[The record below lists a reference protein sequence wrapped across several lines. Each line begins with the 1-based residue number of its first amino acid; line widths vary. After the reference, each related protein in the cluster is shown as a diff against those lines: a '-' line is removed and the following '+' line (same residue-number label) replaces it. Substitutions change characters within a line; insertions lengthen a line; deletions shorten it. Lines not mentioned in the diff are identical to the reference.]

1 MKKIANHFSYFY
13 YIIELVIKMKLKN
26 FFGHLNTVNKHR
38 FLVFKLSLKAGIPLR
53 GLLHD
58 LSKYSP
64 QEFFEGVKY
73 FNGKVSPIKICKKE
87 NGYSKAW
94 LHHKGRNKHHFEY
107 WYDFNTHD
115 KTPII
120 PYKYTVE
127 LIIDNI
133 AASLTYLGKDWKAN
147 SQLNYFINRK
157 DLDYM
162 NDKIKNLLVAVYT
175 EISKKGINK
184 VINKKVLKEMYNKYV
199 NN

>member
-1 MKKIANHFSYFY
+1 
-13 YIIELVIKMKLKN
+13 MKLRN

-38 FLVFKLSLKAGIPLR
+38 FKVLKLSIKAGIPLR

-73 FNGKVSPIKICKKE
+73 YNGKVSPIKICKKE

-107 WYDFNTHD
+107 WYDFNTKD
-115 KTPII
+115 KTPVI

-127 LIIDNI
+127 LICDNI
-133 AASLTYLGKDWKAN
+133 AASLTYKGKDWNPA
-147 SQLNYFINRK
+147 SQLDYFKNRK
-157 DLDYM
+157 DLDYI
-162 NDKIKNLLVAVYT
+162 NNKIKNLLIAVY
-175 EISKKGINK
+175 KKICKEGINK
-184 VINKKVLKEMYNKYV
+184 VIKKKVLKEMYNKYV